1 MLYELNETLEYIIP
15 FLYRI
20 APIMVENPLVVL
32 FLVDKTPVE
41 VKWHTPLA
49 RFRAFIPWLKIG
61 MLIT

>member
-41 VKWHTPLA
+41 VK
-49 RFRAFIPWLKIG
+49 
-61 MLIT
+61 